1 MENRPTIDLGS
12 AGSRLLVAIGYP
24 ANAGGIAVALEIM
37 EVFLAALVARFA
49 LPRMIEWLEVV
60 REMRSKAQDASLVDA
75 RLGMLSSATTAYP
88 TYRHFANARMLP
100 HDSTGAERLNVA
112 TGAVVFYSIQQHS
125 TIPDSI
131 ASALTRLRGRIR
143 SSRAL
148 SQWTR
153 LARAFPLHD
162 DEFEAVLPHIK
173 QPELR
178 NLLAFVRRALQASVV
193 EPAHELVQD
202 ANDAHGN
209 RPADTRRSQRSPPAE
224 HDGSRSA
231 ADSHE
236 PERKLSKRRGKL
248 VQVLLN
254 RGIHASTR
262 DRLGA
267 TSVWNRLP
275 PDALA
280 AKVREVLSRFDSQ
293 IALAQSY
300 AALAICCLLSG
311 LSAQFTVRLP
321 LISND
326 DLWLDLDSGQLLWNY
341 RLAIRSDDGPSPAR
355 GDYERIPIRMD
366 VRALRYLR
374 HQRVDR
380 PNAAILGDLLCV
392 PSGQGARPW
401 LVGYRDSIRSS
412 SEHPH
417 QSLDARFARSL
428 GLTYLHVTKSDVWPA
443 LLALDFSY
451 ISLGTLHYI
460 SVDDALLREQE
471 EHVARFLGFQLEPPA
486 C

>member
-1 MENRPTIDLGS
+1 LENRPTIDWGS
-12 AGSRLLVAIGYP
+12 AGARLLVAIGYP
-24 ANAGGIAVALEIM
+24 ANAGGVAVALEIM
-37 EVFLAALVARFA
+37 EVLLAALVARFA
-49 LPRMIEWLEVV
+49 LPRMVEWLEVA
-60 REMRSKAQDASLVDA
+60 REMRSKAHEGSLVEA
-75 RLGMLSSATTAYP
+75 RLGMLSSATTAYQ
-88 TYRHFANARMLP
+88 TYRHFANARLIP
-100 HDSTGAERLNVA
+100 HDSSGAERLNVA
-112 TGAVVFYSIQQHS
+112 TGAVVFYSVEQNS
-125 TIPDSI
+125 RIPDSI
-131 ASALTRLRGRIR
+131 AYALTRLRGRIR

-148 SQWTR
+148 TQWTR
-153 LARAFPLHD
+153 LAREFPLHD
-162 DEFEAVLPHIK
+162 AEFEAVLPHIK
-173 QPELR
+173 QPELQ
-178 NLLAFVRRALQASVV
+178 NLLAFVRRALQASVI
-193 EPAHELVQD
+193 EPAQELVQD

-224 HDGSRSA
+224 RDGSRSA

-236 PERKLSKRRGKL
+236 PERKLSKRREKL

-280 AKVREVLSRFDSQ
+280 VKVRDVLSHFNSR

-326 DLWLDLDSGQLLWNY
+326 DLWLDLESGQLLWNY
-341 RLAIRSDDGPSPAR
+341 RLAICSDDGPLPAR

-366 VRALRYLR
+366 VRALRLLR
-374 HQRVDR
+374 QLRVDR
-380 PNAAILGDLLCV
+380 PNAAILGDLLGV
-392 PSGQGARPW
+392 PSGQAARPW
-401 LVGYRDSIRSS
+401 LVGYRDFIRSLG
-412 SEHPH
+412 EHPH
-417 QSLDARFARSL
+417 RSLDARFARSL
-428 GLTYLHVTKSDVWPA
+428 GLTYLHVTQSDVWPA

-451 ISLGTLHYI
+451 ISMGTLHYI